1 MAVNIGPRIGIDGE
15 AEYRKQINQIIQETK
30 TLKSEYEKLE
40 SAGGKQNTTLKK
52 NAEMHKALSEQIEK
66 QKEKVKAL
74 ADMTGQAEKK
84 QNELELELTQ
94 AKTAYGENSDEVAKL
109 TAEYE
114 KADTA
119 TLKWQEQLNKAE
131 TELNN
136 LETKLKEL
144 PSSHDLIGQKM
155 ESVGG
160 SIKNAGDK
168 MTSFGQA
175 IAPISAAAAAGLTAS
190 AKTFMD
196 FEKGM
201 SKVAAISGATGED
214 LEALTQKAK
223 DMGATT
229 KFSASESAAAFSY
242 MAMAG
247 WKTEQMLDG
256 IAPIMNLA
264 AASGEDLA
272 LTSDIVTDALTAF
285 GLKAQDAGMFT
296 DVLAAASSNS
306 NTNVAMMGESF
317 KYAAQEAG
325 SMGYSVQDV
334 ALSLGLMANNGI
346 KADMAGT
353 ALRNIIQRMAKPT
366 KESQMAMD
374 RLGISLADDEGHMYS
389 LRQIMDKLRGSFGQ
403 INMPME
409 QFDAQM
415 ELLIE
420 QFENG
425 ELTEKKFGDATD
437 ELIQQAYGAEA
448 AEKARAAAMLAG
460 ARAMPAL
467 LAVVNSTAE
476 DYDKLAAAIDGA
488 SEPMAKL
495 ADGSIVPLS
504 EAMASGQEI
513 LETYTGTAEEMAKIM
528 EDNVAGSWTQAKSA
542 MEGAAIEAGEVLAP
556 YLEKAAEKVKELAQ
570 WFGSLDQETQDTIVK
585 TAALVAAAA
594 PLLITGGKVVSGVG
608 SLTQAGGNALQMIGK
623 LVPALGTAS
632 GALGGAGSS
641 AAAAGAGIAGIAA
654 PVGIAVAALA
664 VLAGAFIT
672 AYKNDE
678 EFAREVDTSMAE
690 AKQAIT
696 DLINTVKPA
705 WDAFSEGMA
714 PIFVAGIKAITRAID
729 NFRIYLQGF
738 MDVVAGF
745 LTGDWKRIFTG
756 MQEMTAGVVNN
767 IISKFGFMR
776 DMIEGMFKNIDVQF
790 PHIKLPHFSVQSTD
804 GFGLPK
810 FKIDWYQKAMAGGIR
825 LDGATIFGAMGNKL
839 LGGGEAGPEWV
850 VGESSL
856 MGMIHSAVQGA
867 GYVGGGNNISIGD
880 TNIIINGA
888 GENAE
893 EIADRVDEIITLRL
907 QQAEAA
913 WA

>member
-1 MAVNIGPRIGIDGE
+1 MAINIGPRIGIDGE
-15 AEYRKQINQIIQETK
+15 AKYRKEINNIIQQTR
-30 TLKSEYEKLE
+30 TLKSEYDKVTA
-40 SAGGKQNTTLKK
+40 AGDKNSTSLKK
-52 NAEMHKALSEQIEK
+52 NAEQHKILSQQIEAQEQRVK
-66 QKEKVKAL
+66 ELASMVEQSSQK
-74 ADMTGQAEKK
+74 
-84 QNELELELTQ
+84 
-94 AKTAYGENSDEVAKL
+94 YGE
-109 TAEYE
+109 
-114 KADTA
+114 ADTK
-119 TLKWQEQLNKAE
+119 TLKWKEALYSAE
-131 TELNN
+131 TELSN
-136 LETKLKEL
+136 LQAKLKEL
-144 PSSHDLIGQKM
+144 PSNLDLVGQKM
-155 ESVGG
+155 QDM
-160 SIKNAGDK
+160 GDK
-168 MTSFGQA
+168 IKGVGQGMTNLGQTF
-175 IAPISAAAAAGLTAS
+175 APVSAAAAAGLTAS
-190 AKTFMD
+190 GKAFMD
-196 FEKGM
+196 FEAGM
-201 SKVAAISGATGED
+201 SKVAAISGATGDD
-214 LEALTQKAK
+214 LAALTEKAK
-223 DMGATT
+223 EMGATT
-229 KFSASESAAAFSY
+229 KFSALDSSSAFSF

-247 WKTEQMLDG
+247 WKTEQMLEG

-325 SMGYSVQDV
+325 SMGYSIQDT
-334 ALSLGLMANNGI
+334 ALALGLMANNGI

-415 ELLIE
+415 ELLVE
-420 QFENG
+420 QLENG

-476 DYDKLAAAIDGA
+476 DYDKLATAIDGA

-513 LETYTGTAEEMAKIM
+513 IEQYNGTAEEMARIM
-528 EDNVAGSWTQAKSA
+528 QDNAAGAWVEAKSA
-542 MEGAAIEAGEVLAP
+542 MEGAAITAGEVLAP
-556 YLEKAAEKVKELAQ
+556 YIKEAAEKVKELAN
-570 WFGSLDQETQDTIVK
+570 WFQSLNPETQETIVK
-585 TAALVAAAA
+585 TTALVAAIS
-594 PLLITGGKVVSGVG
+594 PLLIVGGKVTTGIG
-608 SLTQAGGNALQMIGK
+608 SLVAGGGK
-623 LVPALGTAS
+623 LLSFMGQLTPALGTAS
-632 GALGGAGSS
+632 GALSTTGSS

-654 PVGIAVAALA
+654 PVAVAVGALA
-664 VLAGAFIT
+664 LLGGAFVT

-678 EFAREVDTSMAE
+678 EFASEVDKSWAE
-690 AKQAIT
+690 IKQSIT
-696 DLINTVKPA
+696 DVINTVKPL
-705 WDAFSEGMA
+705 WDEFSATLA
-714 PIFVAGIKAITRAID
+714 PVFVAGLHMINSEIQNFKDYLQGFINFVAGI
-729 NFRIYLQGF
+729 FS
-738 MDVVAGF
+738 
-745 LTGDWKRIFTG
+745 GDWKRALSG
-756 MQEMTAGVVNN
+756 AEQMTAGTVNH
-767 IISKFGFMR
+767 IISRFEFMR
-776 DMIEGMFKNIDVQF
+776 DSIAGIFKRANFEF
-790 PHIKLPHFSVQSTD
+790 PKIKLPHIRVSGEWSLNPPSAPSFSV
-804 GFGLPK
+804 
-810 FKIDWYQKAMAGGIR
+810 DWYSKAMANGIR
-825 LDGATIFGAMGNKL
+825 LTSPTIFGAMGNKL

-850 VGESSL
+850 VGENSL
-856 MGMIHSAVQGA
+856 MGMIHSAVR
-867 GYVGGGNNISIGD
+867 GGHGDVSIGD
-880 TNIIINGA
+880 TNIIINADGQD
-888 GENAE
+888 AE
-893 EIADRVDEIITLRL
+893 EIANRVDEIITMRL